1 MPARKRPRFS
11 PDVPVVHAKLYDQLD
26 ADDLD
31 REPED
36 LPEVLPTAVRV
47 DYANELA
54 AIGDIE
60 ITSDIEIAS
69 DTEIETEARDHQEEY
84 EPLDLYELWS
94 LHFELSARHRA

>member
-1 MPARKRPRFS
+1 MPAQPARKRPRFS
-11 PDVPVVHAKLYDQLD
+11 PDVPVVHAKLYDQID

-36 LPEVLPTAVRV
+36 LPEVLPAVARV

-60 ITSDIEIAS
+60 IAS
-69 DTEIETEARDHQEEY
+69 DTEIETEARDDLEEN

-94 LHFELSARHRA
+94 LHFELSARDRA

>member
-1 MPARKRPRFS
+1 MPAQPACKRPRFS
-11 PDVPVVHAKLYDQLD
+11 PDVSVVHSKLYDQVD

-36 LPEVLPTAVRV
+36 LPEVLPAEARV

-60 ITSDIEIAS
+60 VAS
-69 DTEIETEARDHQEEY
+69 ETEIETEARDDYEENA
-84 EPLDLYELWS
+84 PLDLYELWS
-94 LHFELSARHRA
+94 IHFELSARNGA

>member
-47 DYANELA
+47 DYTAELA

-60 ITSDIEIAS
+60 IES
-69 DTEIETEARDHQEEY
+69 DTEIETDAREHQEEN

-94 LHFELSARHRA
+94 LHFELSTRDRA

>member
-1 MPARKRPRFS
+1 M
-11 PDVPVVHAKLYDQLD
+11 HAKLYDQID

-36 LPEVLPTAVRV
+36 LPEVLPAVARV
-47 DYANELA
+47 DYASELA

-60 ITSDIEIAS
+60 IVS
-69 DTEIETEARDHQEEY
+69 DTEIETEARDDLEEN

-94 LHFELSARHRA
+94 LHFELSARDRA